1 MKEASHPENCDWA
14 KADLERIKAS
24 INNKQ
29 GNKIFMDAK
38 KCKMFVLQNF
48 IKKLLYES
56 KRRRSFWR
64 MFVVANGQI
73 TIFQKK
79 FSEKK
84 NDNVQKTANATPST
98 TLALY
103 MTLIHTM

>member
-1 MKEASHPENCDWA
+1 
-14 KADLERIKAS
+14 
-24 INNKQ
+24 
-29 GNKIFMDAK
+29 
-38 KCKMFVLQNF
+38 
-48 IKKLLYES
+48 
-56 KRRRSFWR
+56 

-103 MTLIHTM
+103 VTLIHTMLIFGSWKLEKQKIFS